1 MADILTM
8 KEHLTILFEKIST
21 IYHLLKEQT
30 KKFEEIRKENP
41 SANHEDLLIAQ
52 QKSIRTSF
60 ELLRDEVDEL
70 VNISIL
76 LCKKAKKAEEEV
88 IEESH

>member
-1 MADILTM
+1 M
-8 KEHLTILFEKIST
+8 KEHLTILVEKLST
-21 IYHLLKEQT
+21 IEYLLKEQT

-52 QKSIRTSF
+52 QKSTRATF
-60 ELLRDEVDEL
+60 EILRDEIDEL

-76 LCKKAKKAEEEV
+76 LSGKAKNDDEEV
-88 IEESH
+88 IGRSH